1 MHERPLHTTWRLAPS
16 RSLTPDGKLRQ
27 DQGIQK
33 TPKEIN
39 HDQKQITSITVLIPT
54 KPLQQQQVSA
64 SNNLNSPTYAPP
76 PSSPSTHPPALH
88 RSRTTLRHTQLIVYD
103 TIYYSNYWLY
113 WLYFYF
119 EKISIYQ
126 NLST

>member
-54 KPLQQQQVSA
+54 TNPLQQQQVSICQQQ
-64 SNNLNSPTYAPP
+64 PP
-76 PSSPSTHPPALH
+76 P
-88 RSRTTLRHTQLIVYD
+88 
-103 TIYYSNYWLY
+103 
-113 WLYFYF
+113 
-119 EKISIYQ
+119 
-126 NLST
+126 